1 MLETILVNLV
11 VLAFAL
17 GGLALWWMGLNA
29 LRVLLFSPFWPRV
42 EAQVRG
48 RVEVSHSKRYIENT
62 NDYRPSA
69 GDSLSHQAFG
79 GGEVTSRTY
88 SPVLTLHYQ
97 YRGHTYQAD
106 NSDFWNHRSGYTEAE
121 ARACVTEA
129 PKKPWTIRINPAR
142 PQEVFLGA
150 GHFPWVFTPVFLL
163 VGGLMATGAV
173 GALLD
178 DLAELFKLSLPLIG
192 DRTPFILVV
201 PALSVLW
208 WVWEMGF
215 SLLYRPAGD
224 VAAQT
229 QNK

>member
-17 GGLALWWMGLNA
+17 GGLALWWMGINA
-29 LRVLLFSPFWPRV
+29 LRVLLLSNFWPRLEV
-42 EAQVRG
+42 QAQG
-48 RVEVSHSKRYIENT
+48 RVEVTQSKRYIENT
-62 NDYRPSA
+62 RDYRPTS
-69 GDSLSHQAFG
+69 SESVSHQALG
-79 GGEVTSRTY
+79 GGEVTSRSY
-88 SPVLTLHYQ
+88 QPVLNLRYQ
-97 YRGHTYQAD
+97 WRGQSYQTD
-106 NSDFWNHRSGYTEAE
+106 NRDFWNHRSGYTQAE
-121 ARACVTEA
+121 AQQLVDQAR
-129 PKKPWTIRINPAR
+129 KKPLVVRLNPAR

-173 GALLD
+173 GSLLD

-215 SLLYRPAGD
+215 SLLYRPSP
-224 VAAQT
+224 
-229 QNK
+229 